1 MEVKF
6 IGQGLSLPTDK
17 PAGDVINEILESHSY
32 NEFAAFVAFARKG
45 GLNMILPKLKKF
57 IENGGK
63 VRLYIGVDMHATS
76 KEALQMLMNERIPTY
91 IVHSPNTITY
101 HPKIYTFEGDSKFYI
116 IVGSSNLTTSGLY
129 QNVEASLCVSN
140 EYENDEGRELLSDI
154 YDYYNSFL
162 NGQSTSCAELTEEV
176 LEKLVNAKTVL
187 PEKTVNEYNKK
198 QNKDISTAKLSDIKA
213 LNETFAK
220 LKIRSPKNQKDRKVN
235 IEIMEAGESDIMVH
249 SSSADISANCMWIET
264 KEMTGGSRNILDL
277 SANGKRENVE
287 KPGSVEFFGVDK
299 NDHNQRI
306 DINLVYNGKV
316 YVNNTILW
324 APRNNNWRLQLKGE
338 SSDNSKM
345 TDISKSRLGEY
356 GGFQRKILIFEK
368 TDIRNQFNL
377 LILDETE
384 IDNMIA
390 LSSDWARGG
399 HGTGRAYGYINPSN
413 E

>member
-17 PAGDVINEILESHSY
+17 PAGDVINEILENPSF
-32 NEFAAFVAFARKG
+32 NDFAAFVAFAREG
-45 GLNMILPKLKKF
+45 GINLILPKLKKF

-63 VRLYIGVDMHATS
+63 VRLYIGVDLHATS
-76 KEALQMLMNERIPTY
+76 KEALQLLMKENISTY

-101 HPKIYTFEGDSKFYI
+101 HPKIYIFEGDSKYFI

-140 EYENDEGRELLSDI
+140 EYEDDEGRELLSDI
-154 YDYYNSFL
+154 YDYYNDIL
-162 NGQSTSCAELTEEV
+162 NGQSTSCAELTEEI

-187 PEKTVNEYNKK
+187 PEKSVREYNRK
-198 QNKDISTAKLSDIKA
+198 QSTEIITAKLSDIKA
-213 LNETFAK
+213 LNDVFAK
-220 LKIRSPKNQKDRKVN
+220 LKIRPSKNRKDRKVAT
-235 IEIMEAGESDIMVH
+235 EIMEAGENDIMY
-249 SSSADISANCMWIET
+249 STSSADISANCMWIET

-277 SANGKRENVE
+277 SANGRRDSEE

-299 NDHNQRI
+299 NNHNQRQEI
-306 DINLVYNGKV
+306 SLVYNGKV
-316 YVNNTILW
+316 YESNTILW
-324 APRNNNWRLQLKGE
+324 APKNNNWRLQMKGE
-338 SSDNSKM
+338 ARDNSKM
-345 TDISKSRLGEY
+345 TDISKSRFGEY

-368 TDIRNQFNL
+368 TDISNQYNL

-399 HGTGRAYGYINPSN
+399 HGSGRAYGYINPTN